1 MIGDYLKHQE
11 IGTYVDTNIDNNDFK
26 LILSK
31 VDGIFSRISEEQS
44 KRKKN
49 KVELE
54 KYIIYILYFCKY
66 KYILFS
72 SYIERNSI

>member
-54 KYIIYILYFCKY
+54 KYILYFCKY